1 MNPVVM
7 RLIKHFGTQ
16 VAVAVAV
23 GVDQTTVSGWLRGK
37 HAISFESAVRIQI
50 ATSGAFQAVE
60 LCPEISKLSPT
71 LNANVRQISPLDQST
86 DGAGVLSSG
95 AEVA

>member
-1 MNPVVM
+1 SVVM

-16 VAVAVAV
+16 VDVALAV

-50 ATSGAFQAVE
+50 ATAGAFQAVE
-60 LCPEISKLSPT
+60 LCPAISQLSPT
-71 LNANVRQISPLDQST
+71 LNANLRPN
-86 DGAGVLSSG
+86 
-95 AEVA
+95 

>member
-16 VAVAVAV
+16 ADVAFAV

-37 HAISFESAVRIQI
+37 HAISLESAVRIQI
-50 ATSGAFQAVE
+50 ATGGAFQAVE
-60 LCPEISKLSPT
+60 LCPVISKLSPT
-71 LNANVRQISPLDQST
+71 LNANLRSSAAVDQST
-86 DGAGVLSSG
+86 DGAGFLSSS
-95 AEVA
+95 AEVS

>member
-37 HAISFESAVRIQI
+37 HAVSFESAVRIQI

-71 LNANVRQISPLDQST
+71 LNETVRPNPAGHQST
-86 DGAGVLSSG
+86 VGAGVLSSS

>member
-1 MNPVVM
+1 M

-16 VAVAVAV
+16 VAVALAV

-50 ATSGAFQAVE
+50 ATSGAFQAIE
-60 LCPEISKLSPT
+60 LCPEISRLAPT
-71 LNANVRQISPLDQST
+71 LNANVRSNPSDSQST
-86 DGAGVLSSG
+86 DGAGVLSSS